1 LIKASGFEKRV
12 KETKTIVY
20 AALIGNASIAVMKG
34 IAASITGSS
43 AMLAETYH
51 SISDTMNQIF
61 LLIGV
66 RMASKKPDEQHPF
79 GYGKSQFFWSF
90 VVAILLFGVAGVL
103 SVIEGI
109 YKIQNPEPLEDV
121 FVSYAVLA
129 FAFVFAGATLM
140 IAVKEVRRRTI
151 DGGYRNMIEAIRE
164 TKDPTAATVV
174 VEDSIEACSLSLA
187 AVAIYATQKTGNAKW
202 DGLASLMIGIILM
215 IMAIFLAKEN
225 MDLLI
230 GEAVRPRDKKVVVR
244 AILGLEEVEKVLDFR
259 TMYLSPKE
267 VLVTCD
273 VNFKDGLITDEL
285 EDVIDKIERI
295 IKQELPIAKRIYIEV
310 EG

>member
-1 LIKASGFEKRV
+1 M

-20 AALIGNASIAVMKG
+20 AALIGNACIAVMKG

-61 LLIGV
+61 LLIGL
-66 RMASKKPDEQHPF
+66 RMASKKADEQHPY
-79 GYGKSQFFWSF
+79 GYGKAQFFWSF
-90 VVAILLFGVAGVL
+90 VVAVLLFGIAGVL

-109 YKIQNPEPLEDV
+109 HKIQNPEPLEDV
-121 FVSYAVLA
+121 FISYAVLA
-129 FAFVFAGATLM
+129 FALIFAGATLT
-140 IAVKEVRRRTI
+140 IAGREMRRRTI
-151 DGGYRNMIEAIRE
+151 EGGYRNMIEAMRE
-164 TKDPTAATVV
+164 IKDPTAATVV
-174 VEDSIEACSLSLA
+174 VEDSIEVGSLTLA

-202 DGLASLMIGIILM
+202 DGLASFMIGITLM

-230 GEAVRPRDKKVVVR
+230 GEAIRARDKRAVIR
-244 AILGLEEVEKVLDFR
+244 AILELEEVEKVLDFR
-259 TMYLSPKE
+259 TMYLAPNE
-267 VLVTCD
+267 LLVTCD

-285 EDVIDKIERI
+285 EQIIDKIERKI
-295 IKQELPIAKRIYIEV
+295 RQELPIARRIYIEV

>member
-1 LIKASGFEKRV
+1 M

-20 AALIGNASIAVMKG
+20 AALIGNACIAVMKG

-61 LLIGV
+61 LVIGL
-66 RMASKKPDEQHPF
+66 RMASKKADEQHPY
-79 GYGKSQFFWSF
+79 GYGKAQFFWSF
-90 VVAILLFGVAGVL
+90 VVAVLLFGIAGVL

-109 YKIQNPEPLEDV
+109 HKIQNPEPLEDV
-121 FVSYAVLA
+121 FISYAVLA
-129 FAFVFAGATLM
+129 FALVFAGATLM
-140 IAVKEVRRRTI
+140 IAVREMRQRTI
-151 DGGYRNMIEAIRE
+151 DGGYRNIIEAMRE
-164 TKDPTAATVV
+164 IKDPTAATVV
-174 VEDSIEACSLSLA
+174 VEDSIEVGSLTLA
-187 AVAIYATQKTGNAKW
+187 AVAIYVTQKTGNAKW
-202 DGLASLMIGIILM
+202 DGLASFMIGITLM

-230 GEAVRPRDKKVVVR
+230 GEAIRSRDKRAVIR
-244 AILGLEEVEKVLDFR
+244 AILELEEVEKVLDFR
-259 TMYLSPKE
+259 TMYLAPNE
-267 VLVTCD
+267 LLVTCD

-285 EDVIDKIERI
+285 EQIIDKIERKI
-295 IKQELPIAKRIYIEV
+295 RQELPIARRIYIEV

>member
-1 LIKASGFEKRV
+1 MR
-12 KETKTIVY
+12 TKTLVY
-20 AALIGNASIAVMKG
+20 VALIGNISIAIMKG

-51 SISDTMNQIF
+51 SISDTMNQIL
-61 LLIGV
+61 LLIGL

-90 VVAILLFGVAGVL
+90 VVAALLFGMAGGL
-103 SVIEGI
+103 SIIEG
-109 YKIQNPEPLEDV
+109 YDKIQNPEPLEHV
-121 FVSYAVLA
+121 FVNYVVLG
-129 FAFVFAGATLM
+129 FAFLFDGTSLT
-140 IAVKEVRRRTI
+140 IGVREMRLRTRE
-151 DGGYRNMIEAIRE
+151 GGYKNMIEAIRE
-164 TKDPTAATVV
+164 IKDPTAATVV
-174 VEDSIEACSLSLA
+174 VEDSVAVCSLTLA
-187 AVAIYATQKTGNAKW
+187 TVAIYITQKTGNAKW
-202 DGLASLMIGIILM
+202 DGLASLMIGITLI
-215 IMAIFLAKEN
+215 IMAVILAKEN

-230 GEAVRPRDKKVVVR
+230 GEAVTTRKKKRIVR

>member
-1 LIKASGFEKRV
+1 MR
-12 KETKTIVY
+12 TKTLVY
-20 AALIGNASIAVMKG
+20 VALIGNISIAIMKG

-51 SISDTMNQIF
+51 SISDTMNQIL
-61 LLIGV
+61 LLIGL
-66 RMASKKPDEQHPF
+66 RMASKKPDEQHPY
-79 GYGKSQFFWSF
+79 GYGKAQFFWSF
-90 VVAILLFGVAGVL
+90 VVAALLFGMAGGL
-103 SVIEGI
+103 SIIEG
-109 YKIQNPEPLEDV
+109 YDKIQNPEPLEHV
-121 FVSYAVLA
+121 FVNYVVLG
-129 FAFVFAGATLM
+129 FAFLFDGTSLT
-140 IAVKEVRRRTI
+140 IGVREMRLRTRE
-151 DGGYRNMIEAIRE
+151 GGYNNMIEAMRE
-164 TKDPTAATVV
+164 IKDPTAATVV
-174 VEDSIEACSLSLA
+174 VEDSVAVCSLTLA
-187 AVAIYATQKTGNAKW
+187 TVAIYITQKTGNAKW
-202 DGLASLMIGIILM
+202 DGLASLMIGIILI
-215 IMAIFLAKEN
+215 IMAVILAKEN

-230 GEAVRPRDKKVVVR
+230 GEAVTTKKKRKIVR
-244 AILGLEEVEKVLDFR
+244 AILGLEEVEKILDFR

>member
-1 LIKASGFEKRV
+1 M
-12 KETKTIVY
+12 KETKIIVY
-20 AALIGNASIAVMKG
+20 AALIGNACIAVMKG

-61 LLIGV
+61 LLIGL
-66 RMASKKPDEQHPF
+66 RMASKKPDEQHPY
-79 GYGKSQFFWSF
+79 GYGKAQFFWSF
-90 VVAILLFGVAGVL
+90 VVAVLLFGIAGVL

-109 YKIQNPEPLEDV
+109 HKIQNPEPLKDV
-121 FVSYAVLA
+121 FISYAVLA
-129 FAFVFAGATLM
+129 FAMVFAGATLT
-140 IAVKEVRRRTI
+140 IAMREMRRRTI
-151 DGGYRNMIEAIRE
+151 EGGYRNMIECMRE
-164 TKDPTAATVV
+164 IKDPTAATVV
-174 VEDSIEACSLSLA
+174 VEDSIEVFSLTLA
-187 AVAIYATQKTGNAKW
+187 AIAIYLTQKTGNAKW
-202 DGLASLMIGIILM
+202 DGLASLMIGVTLM

-230 GEAVRPRDKKVVVR
+230 GEAIKPRDKR
-244 AILGLEEVEKVLDFR
+244 AVIKCIQKLEEVEKVLDFR

-267 VLVTCD
+267 VLVTVD

-285 EDVIDKIERI
+285 EKSIDKIERI
-295 IKQELPIAKRIYIEV
+295 IKQELPIARRIYIEV

>member
-1 LIKASGFEKRV
+1 MR
-12 KETKTIVY
+12 TKTLVY

-51 SISDTMNQIF
+51 SISDTMNQIL
-61 LLIGV
+61 LLIGL
-66 RMASKKPDEQHPF
+66 RMASKKPDEQHPY
-79 GYGKSQFFWSF
+79 GYGKAQFFWSF
-90 VVAILLFGVAGVL
+90 VVAALLFGMAGGL
-103 SVIEGI
+103 SIIEG
-109 YKIQNPEPLEDV
+109 YDKIQNPEPLEHV
-121 FVSYAVLA
+121 FVNYVVLG
-129 FAFVFAGATLM
+129 FAFLFDGTSLT
-140 IAVKEVRRRTI
+140 IGVREMRLRTRE
-151 DGGYRNMIEAIRE
+151 GGYRNMIEAIRE
-164 TKDPTAATVV
+164 IKDPTAATVV
-174 VEDSIEACSLSLA
+174 VEDSVAVCSLTLA
-187 AVAIYATQKTGNAKW
+187 SVAIYATQKTGNAKW
-202 DGLASLMIGIILM
+202 DGLASLMIGIILI
-215 IMAIFLAKEN
+215 IMAVILAKEN

-230 GEAVRPRDKKVVVR
+230 GEAVTTRKKRKIVR

-295 IKQELPIAKRIYIEV
+295 IKQELPIARRIYIEV